1 MEYAFAFVTLGFG
14 GALLLYAILLRLTLD
29 VKMIPRSW
37 GVKMKDPKNY
47 ARTIAHIIAFLAL
60 ALDREK
66 DARRLLLLTGLFML
80 TLSPLLLFH
89 ISFQLSFAAT
99 AMMKLPFFEGVH
111 VQVFDVEAALIV
123 VPSFAIK
130 V

>member
-47 ARTIAHIIAFLAL
+47 ARTVAHIIAFLAL
-60 ALDREK
+60 ALL
-66 DARRLLLLTGLFML
+66 AGGWVGLYAG
-80 TLSPLLLFH
+80 PLAGL
-89 ISFQLSFAAT
+89 AVT
-99 AMMKLPFFEGVH
+99 V
-111 VQVFDVEAALIV
+111 AALIL
-123 VPSFAIK
+123 AIWLCVRLWRSSNNK
-130 V
+130 NR